1 MIVFYMIYG
10 LLQGKDLIIYRILI
24 LQGFL
29 TFQKDQLNNNPY
41 FTRIL

>member
-24 LQGFL
+24 LQGFF
-29 TFQKDQLNNNPY
+29 TFQKHQLNNNSY
-41 FTRIL
+41 FARIL